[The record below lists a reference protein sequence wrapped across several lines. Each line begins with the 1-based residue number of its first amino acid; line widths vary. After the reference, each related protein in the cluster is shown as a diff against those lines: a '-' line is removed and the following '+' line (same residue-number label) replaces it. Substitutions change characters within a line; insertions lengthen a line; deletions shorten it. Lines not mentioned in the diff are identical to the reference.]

1 MTVISQI
8 IMCYPKHI
16 SLVKFVSP
24 TREHIHCITSDMYF
38 LGRGKHI
45 TTDICFPGR
54 GTHGIP
60 GKHIPR
66 DMCSPGRGT
75 DITRDMCFPEKGT
88 HRTSDMCGMVREHIS
103 IRICVSQVVI
113 SVPGVGEH
121 ISLGISLLCHSDM
134 CSPVLSEMCFPYKR
148 NSNMCSPTWEACFPG
163 KGTHFTKDV
172 CFPSRGT
179 LITSGISSPSQETKY
194 PW

>member
-1 MTVISQI
+1 
-8 IMCYPKHI
+8 
-16 SLVKFVSP
+16 
-24 TREHIHCITSDMYF
+24 
-38 LGRGKHI
+38 
-45 TTDICFPGR
+45 
-54 GTHGIP
+54 
-60 GKHIPR
+60 
-66 DMCSPGRGT
+66 MCSPGRGT
-75 DITRDMCFPEKGT
+75 HITRDMCFPEKGT
-88 HRTSDMCGMVREHIS
+88 HTSSDMCGMVREHIS

-113 SVPGVGEH
+113 SVPRVGEH

-148 NSNMCSPTWEACFPG
+148 NSVSPTKETVICVLLPGKQISRFPG

-179 LITSGISSPSQETKY
+179 LITSGVSSPSQETKY

>member
-1 MTVISQI
+1 MI
-8 IMCYPKHI
+8 IASVCFPTKETHVTRDMCSGEHVSWETTHDSDITDMCYPKHI

-66 DMCSPGRGT
+66 DMCSPGRE
-75 DITRDMCFPEKGT
+75 R
-88 HRTSDMCGMVREHIS
+88 IS
-103 IRICVSQVVI
+103 LGICVSQKR
-113 SVPGVGEH
+113 EH
-121 ISLGISLLCHSDM
+121 IHLVIC
-134 CSPVLSEMCFPYKR
+134 VV
-148 NSNMCSPTWEACFPG
+148 W
-163 KGTHFTKDV
+163 
-172 CFPSRGT
+172 
-179 LITSGISSPSQETKY
+179 
-194 PW
+194 

>member
-1 MTVISQI
+1 MF
-8 IMCYPKHI
+8 P
-16 SLVKFVSP
+16 
-24 TREHIHCITSDMYF
+24 RE
-38 LGRGKHI
+38 
-45 TTDICFPGR
+45 

-75 DITRDMCFPEKGT
+75 DIIRDMCFPEKGT
-88 HRTSDMCGMVREHIS
+88 HMTSDMCGMVREHIS

-148 NSNMCSPTWEACFPG
+148 NSDMCSPTWEADITFPG
-163 KGTHFTKDV
+163 
-172 CFPSRGT
+172 
-179 LITSGISSPSQETKY
+179 
-194 PW
+194 